1 MKKEPKVRDSFT
13 AKNGFTIEYAPDN
26 SADKS
31 MTDAELSKAKFVNA
45 VDVLPAAFFEAA
57 EELQQVKRMGR
68 PPATDP
74 KEATNIRY
82 NKRLL
87 AAFRATGKGWQTR
100 MNDALMEWAIQHGIL
115 HK

>member
-1 MKKEPKVRDSFT
+1 MKKEPKIMDSFT
-13 AKNGFTIEYAPDN
+13 AKNGFTIEYAPDSN
-26 SADKS
+26 ADTP
-31 MTDAELSKAKFVNA
+31 MIQEELDNATFVKAT
-45 VDVLPAAFFEAA
+45 DVLPPEFFEAI
-57 EELQQVKRMGR
+57 EEIRSTKRMGR

-82 NKRLL
+82 NKQLL